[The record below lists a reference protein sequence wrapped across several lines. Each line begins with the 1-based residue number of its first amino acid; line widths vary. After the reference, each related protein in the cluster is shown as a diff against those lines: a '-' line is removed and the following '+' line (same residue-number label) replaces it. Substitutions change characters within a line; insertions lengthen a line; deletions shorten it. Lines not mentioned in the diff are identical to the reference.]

1 MSYISLNEEQ
11 AEALS
16 KFNLP
21 AFSYLYLWR
30 YLSDYQR
37 RKARSIENIEERIEY
52 VISGLNRRKRLPE
65 SYSYLL
71 QGKKW
76 NGFTGILEPEFEKH
90 PPYFYGI

>member
-16 KFNLP
+16 RYELP
-21 AFSYLYLWR
+21 AFGYLYISR
-30 YLSDYQR
+30 YLSPYQR
-37 RKARSIENIEERIEY
+37 RKARRIEDTEERIGY
-52 VISGLNRRKRLPE
+52 VISALNRRKRLPE

-76 NGFTGILEPEFEKH
+76 NGFTGILEPEEYA
-90 PPYFYGI
+90 PYVIGI